1 MSSKERYTAADR
13 VAAAAYI
20 AELSGDL
27 AMIARGHGLTTL
39 GYLLEMAR
47 MEAQSNTR
55 PDCDTGA
62 GALGLGS

>member
-1 MSSKERYTAADR
+1 